1 MATFLTRRALSRRAL
16 LQGAGAAI
24 SLPLLDA
31 MVPAGTA
38 LAATAAAPRPRMGFI
53 YFPHGAVMNAW
64 SPAETG
70 TAFAMSPILK
80 PLEPWRS
87 QMTIV
92 SGLRNKGGESGD
104 PHGIMA
110 GTWLSCYG
118 TKDREAGSDLGV
130 TADQLAAREFG
141 KDTPLPSLEIA
152 GEGGATA
159 CGTGAVGCGFGGTTA
174 FRTPLQ
180 PLPMENNPRKVFYQM
195 FGRGDTAE
203 ERAAI
208 LADSGSVL
216 DYVKE
221 STRKLES
228 QIGAADRRV
237 LGDYL
242 DSLREVEGRI
252 QKLTAATRSPTVALP
267 DAPLGIPEDFTE
279 LLDVHFELMAL
290 AFQSNQTRVVSYMIA
305 KESTMRTY
313 NMIGISDAFHP
324 LSHHQNEDAKLAKL
338 VRIQTWH
345 TQRFAKF
352 VKRLADMKDGDGS
365 MLDHSIILFG
375 SNMSNSDLH
384 NNDPLPSVVMGR
396 GYGRIK
402 GGQHLKYPQD
412 TPHANLLLTLLQRAG
427 LPYEQLGNSSG
438 LFAEV

>member
-1 MATFLTRRALSRRAL
+1 MYLTRKALSRRAV
-16 LQGAGAAI
+16 LQGVGAAI
-24 SLPLLDA
+24 TLPLLDA

-38 LAATAAAPRPRMGFI
+38 LAQTAAAPRPRMGFI
-53 YFPHGAVMNAW
+53 YFPHGAVMNRW

-70 TAFAMSPILK
+70 KDFRISPILK
-80 PLEPWRS
+80 PLDPYRS

-110 GTWLSCYG
+110 GTWLSCFG
-118 TKDREAGSDLGV
+118 TKGRETGSDLGV
-130 TADQLAAREFG
+130 SADQLAARHFG
-141 KDTPLPSLEIA
+141 KDTPLSSLEIA

-174 FRTPLQ
+174 FRTPFQ

-216 DYVKE
+216 DYVRE
-221 STRKLES
+221 SSGTLAKL
-228 QIGAADRRV
+228 IGAADRAR
-237 LGDYL
+237 LNEYL
-242 DSLREVEGRI
+242 DSVREVENRV
-252 QKLTAATRSPTVALP
+252 QKLTAASQASAVTLP

-313 NMIGISDAFHP
+313 NMVGIPDAFHP
-324 LSHHQNEDAKLAKL
+324 LSHHQNDEGKLAKL
-338 VRIQTWH
+338 VTIQAWH
-345 TQRFAKF
+345 TARFAKF
-352 VKRLADMKDGDGS
+352 VKRLSDMKDGDGS

-396 GYGRIK
+396 GYGRLK
-402 GGQHLKYPQD
+402 GGQHLKYAQD
-412 TPHANLLLTLLQRAG
+412 TPHANLLLTLLERAG
-427 LPYEQLGNSSG
+427 LPYEGLGNSSG
-438 LFAEV
+438 LLAEV